1 MGVRKKNMKLS
12 IAALAATALAA
23 SPEVFDDSEKV
34 ECYHCEYAWE
44 VFEGEIRPIRGESL
58 CRDGPLENVPTKS
71 KKLFGTKESG
81 FKYKHRCGYAH
92 SIGQEILYEG
102 DKQVV
107 KEFHVFERKAF
118 QISLD
123 SSLAD
128 NEGDLI
134 LQEQGRFCGANRPEC
149 NGAFVPGMPSSTPC
163 PDGETCPCMRCDAV
177 RVTMNGVPTY
187 THGSPQCKDGT
198 DALVDR
204 GTCVADATVGG
215 TCYIWIES
223 YTNKANK
230 VLEHEIINRS
240 CDIKD
245 VRSMNTYSELNSR
258 ADNMQICNGDLCNA
272 PDLTGASSLLAPA
285 LAALLIALL

>member
-1 MGVRKKNMKLS
+1 MKLS

-58 CRDGPLENVPTKS
+58 CRDGPLENIPTKS

-81 FKYKHRCGYAH
+81 FKVSVRYRFCIIEKSLLQYKHRCGYAH

-149 NGAFVPGMPSSTPC
+149 NGV
-163 PDGETCPCMRCDAV
+163 
-177 RVTMNGVPTY
+177 
-187 THGSPQCKDGT
+187 
-198 DALVDR
+198 
-204 GTCVADATVGG
+204 
-215 TCYIWIES
+215 
-223 YTNKANK
+223 
-230 VLEHEIINRS
+230 
-240 CDIKD
+240 
-245 VRSMNTYSELNSR
+245 SELL
-258 ADNMQICNGDLCNA
+258 D
-272 PDLTGASSLLAPA
+272 
-285 LAALLIALL
+285 